1 MIVMGRIVAPYGIY
15 GWVKVQVSTESIDS
29 LYDYP
34 EWWIGREDNST
45 QPGIKNSPWQKYV
58 VEHLKIHNDVLI
70 AKLKGVDDRDAA
82 FALKSK
88 HVAVPREAFPEPDE
102 GEYYWTDLMG
112 LNVTNQQNV
121 RLGVIADVFE
131 TGANDVIVVKD
142 PKDGK
147 ERLLPFVDQT
157 ILEVDLA
164 QKTMLVDWPTEWD
177 E

>member
-15 GWVKVQVSTESIDS
+15 GWVKVQVSTEAIDS

-121 RLGVIADVFE
+121 PLGVIADVFE

-142 PKDGK
+142 PKNGK

>member
-45 QPGIKNSPWQKYV
+45 QPGIKNSPWQKYK

-88 HVAVPREAFPEPDE
+88 HVAVPREALPVPDE
-102 GEYYWTDLMG
+102 GEYYWTDLIG

-121 RLGVIADVFE
+121 PLGVIADVFE

-147 ERLLPFVDQT
+147 ERLLPFVDQA

-164 QKTMLVDWPTEWD
+164 QKTMLVDWPIEWD